1 MTEFYNN
8 KPLFFA
14 HRGCLLNKP
23 ENTLSSF
30 LEAIKIGAQAL
41 EIDVMKTKDKKI
53 VCSHNHYL
61 DIETNFIGDISE
73 IEYSYIKR
81 ANTAYRLKNIK
92 EPIPQL
98 IDVLKRIPD
107 EIKIN
112 IEIKTR
118 KSRDIFAAREIVDII
133 KNKNIYQRVL
143 VSSFNPLVLWYI
155 KWLDEN
161 IRTGFLYDN
170 PKFLFFKNIIHPD
183 CIHPKESL
191 ITKNLV
197 KHCKER
203 GLCINAWTAN
213 NKPSVYWLTE
223 LGVDGIIT
231 DNPKFFSKQVI

>member
-14 HRGCLLNKP
+14 HRGCLLHKP

-73 IEYSYIKR
+73 LEYSYIKR

-98 IDVLKRIPD
+98 TDVLKKIPD

-112 IEIKTR
+112 IEIKIR

-133 KNKNIYQRVL
+133 KNKNISQRVL
-143 VSSFNPLVLWYI
+143 ISSFNPLVLWYI

-170 PKFLFFKNIIHPD
+170 PKLLFFKNIIHPD

-213 NKPSVYWLTE
+213 NKPSIYWLTE

-231 DNPKFFSKQVI
+231 DNPKLFSKQVI

>member
-23 ENTLSSF
+23 ENTVSSF
-30 LEAIKIGAQAL
+30 LEAIKIGAHAL

-73 IEYSYIKR
+73 LEYSYIKR

-112 IEIKTR
+112 IEIKIR
-118 KSRDIFAAREIVDII
+118 KSRDIFAAREVVDII
-133 KNKNIYQRVL
+133 QNKNISQRVL
-143 VSSFNPLVLWYI
+143 ISSFNPLVLWYI

-170 PKFLFFKNIIHPD
+170 PKLLFFKNIIHPD

-213 NKPSVYWLTE
+213 NKPSIYWLTE

-231 DNPKFFSKQVI
+231 DNPKLFSKQVI

>member
-14 HRGCLLNKP
+14 HRGCLLHKP

-73 IEYSYIKR
+73 LEYSYIKR
-81 ANTAYRLKNIK
+81 ANTAYRLNNIK

-112 IEIKTR
+112 IEIKIR
-118 KSRDIFAAREIVDII
+118 KSRDIFAAQEVVDII
-133 KNKNIYQRVL
+133 KNKNISQRVL
-143 VSSFNPLVLWYI
+143 ISSFNPLVLWYI

-213 NKPSVYWLTE
+213 NKPSIYWLTE

-231 DNPKFFSKQVI
+231 DNSKFFSKQVI